1 MSKQVVIVGAGV
13 VGCLIAKVLKK
24 HDIPFKILEKNKEI
38 RKDPR
43 RTVALTSDSIK
54 FLNSLEK
61 ELDLNAWATP
71 VERMHL
77 YQKSDLN
84 LVLESKEEK
93 KVTSICLLDDLHE
106 KILSGLDS
114 DILWDE
120 DIKNIGLGPNIQIKT
135 QENEF
140 TADLLFAT
148 DGMNS
153 NVRKLMHFDT
163 EEWFYG
169 QKAYVAV
176 VRANH
181 KNIAKQYFSKFG
193 TLALLPLSKDKE
205 YYSIIL
211 CTNSTSNAD
220 EQLKSLNEEFNLSLD
235 LEGIELGS
243 GFELKHVRAK
253 KMFKDRILLSGD
265 AANSFHPMAGQGLNL
280 GIGDVMH
287 IDRNIDQL
295 IEMNSSTLEA
305 YNSSRNQKNIQM
317 TWIIQ
322 SLYGIFGNAEGLGEK
337 IIESGMKFLDRI
349 PSIKEK
355 IIEFANK
362 N

>member
-1 MSKQVVIVGAGV
+1 MSKEVVIVGAGV

-193 TLALLPLSKDKE
+193 TLALLPLNKDKE

-220 EQLKSLNEEFNLSLD
+220 EQLKSLNKYFYEYFVIRGGSATL
-235 LEGIELGS
+235 GGGS
-243 GFELKHVRAK
+243 GSSV
-253 KMFKDRILLSGD
+253 S
-265 AANSFHPMAGQGLNL
+265 Q
-280 GIGDVMH
+280 
-287 IDRNIDQL
+287 
-295 IEMNSSTLEA
+295 SSTDATNKGIAYKIYGCGIYNGDEEIIIALE
-305 YNSSRNQKNIQM
+305 SSVVLPRQ
-317 TWIIQ
+317 
-322 SLYGIFGNAEGLGEK
+322 
-337 IIESGMKFLDRI
+337 
-349 PSIKEK
+349 
-355 IIEFANK
+355 
-362 N
+362 

>member
-1 MSKQVVIVGAGV
+1 MSKEAIIVGAGV

-24 HDIPFKILEKNKEI
+24 HNIPFKILEKNTEV
-38 RKDPR
+38 RKDSR
-43 RTVALTSDSIK
+43 RTIALTRDSIK

-61 ELDLNAWATP
+61 QLDLNAWATP
-71 VERMHL
+71 VQKMHL

-84 LVLESKEEK
+84 LVLESKEDEK
-93 KVTSICLLDDLHE
+93 VSSICLLDDLHE
-106 KILSGLDS
+106 KILSGLES
-114 DILWDE
+114 DILWGE
-120 DIKNIGLGPNIQIKT
+120 EIRDIELGPKINLKT
-135 QENEF
+135 QKNNLSS
-140 TADLLFAT
+140 DLVFAT

-169 QKAYVAV
+169 QKAYVAMV
-176 VRANH
+176 KANH
-181 KNIAKQYFSKFG
+181 ENTAKQYFSQSG
-193 TLALLPLSKDKE
+193 TLALLPLNDKLQH
-205 YYSIIL
+205 YSIIL
-211 CTNSTSNAD
+211 CTNSTSDANT
-220 EQLKSLNEEFNLSLD
+220 ELESLNQEFNLSLD
-235 LEGIELGS
+235 LKDIELGT

-253 KMFKDRILLSGD
+253 KMFKDRILLCGD

-280 GIGDVMH
+280 GIGDVMY
-287 IDRNIDQL
+287 INNNINKL
-295 IEMNSSTLEA
+295 MEA
-305 YNSSRNQKNIQM
+305 DASILKNYNTSRNQKNIQM

-322 SLYGIFGNAEGLGEK
+322 SLYGIFSNAEGLGEK
-337 IIESGMKFLDRI
+337 IIEGGMKFLDRI